1 MNYHRSVVPFTTA
14 SGLQIGCAYTP
25 KPRPP
30 VGDALTLQRAL
41 LEPLTTRRP
50 SVLARL
56 LAPLWR
62 TVR

>member
-1 MNYHRSVVPFTTA
+1 MTRVPYNT
-14 SGLQIGCAYTP
+14 GRVQIGALYTP

-30 VGDALTLQRAL
+30 VGDALTLQTAL
-41 LEPLTTRRP
+41 LQPLTTRRP

-56 LAPLWR
+56 LAPVWR